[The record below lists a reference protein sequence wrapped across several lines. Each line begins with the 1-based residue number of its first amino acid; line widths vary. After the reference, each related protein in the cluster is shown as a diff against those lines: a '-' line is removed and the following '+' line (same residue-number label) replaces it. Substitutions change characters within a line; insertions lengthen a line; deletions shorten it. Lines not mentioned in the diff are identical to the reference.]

1 MYSRKICYAL
11 IVVFILLTVGSFVTR
26 EETSFIDFS
35 SGRVMYQASVGGI
48 TYHTVVGET
57 PLSKLTEE
65 VGERTG
71 KPVWVVFSRTT
82 YSLFGLKRC
91 IECYG
96 AASLVNRLSYLDV
109 ILTNSVL
116 SNEQRRDLSTA
127 LLTWLNKRN
136 DDIDPSQLFID
147 MCRQGKKETFDGN
160 VHKELFDAYLTT
172 VTQDNISI

>member
-1 MYSRKICYAL
+1 M
-11 IVVFILLTVGSFVTR
+11 
-26 EETSFIDFS
+26 
-35 SGRVMYQASVGGI
+35 
-48 TYHTVVGET
+48 
-57 PLSKLTEE
+57 
-65 VGERTG
+65 
-71 KPVWVVFSRTT
+71 
-82 YSLFGLKRC
+82 
-91 IECYG
+91 
-96 AASLVNRLSYLDV
+96 VNRLSYLDV

-136 DDIDPSQLFID
+136 DDIDPIQLFID